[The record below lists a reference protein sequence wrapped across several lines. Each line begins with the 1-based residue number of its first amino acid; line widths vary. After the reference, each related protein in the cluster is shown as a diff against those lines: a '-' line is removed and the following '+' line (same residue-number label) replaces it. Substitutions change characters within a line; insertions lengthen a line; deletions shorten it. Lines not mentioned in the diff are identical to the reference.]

1 VVEEE
6 MDLPHPHLH
15 QEVIHQMLAQI
26 KLRIL
31 IVLIILLPKLDQHH
45 QIRNKKL

>member
-1 VVEEE
+1 
-6 MDLPHPHLH
+6 MDLPHPLLH
-15 QEVIHQMLAQI
+15 QEMIHQRPPQI

-31 IVLIILLPKLDQHH
+31 IVLIILLLKLDQHH